1 MLTNSFVT
9 ASLYTEIFR
18 SLILVYRS
26 QYRRPPPIL
35 IEGNQL
41 DSINEALYEL
51 GDVSFSQFNSP
62 TELSKN
68 ALVILFTPSGKFK
81 YDSSVCEIING
92 EKYISTFLSVT
103 NSLPNLPTMLSPRK
117 LSMVYAAAFLRSI
130 SARPVF
136 EGGVYMGGGTIFLHK
151 VFSALKLDKPIYS
164 FDTFSGMPEPH
175 ERDSPSGEFHFSEGT
190 FAEATFD
197 KVVANL
203 AAAGI
208 DAKDRLFC
216 SRIDESFTHIKLI
229 NGSDLAILDMDS
241 YLGIFHALEIMCT
254 VGSDD
259 FLCIVDDCTLAG
271 VRRAILDIC
280 DRYDVLFNEVMV
292 NLAVVAKPRLGRY
305 WA

>member
-1 MLTNSFVT
+1 M
-9 ASLYTEIFR
+9 
-18 SLILVYRS
+18 
-26 QYRRPPPIL
+26 
-35 IEGNQL
+35 
-41 DSINEALYEL
+41 
-51 GDVSFSQFNSP
+51 
-62 TELSKN
+62 
-68 ALVILFTPSGKFK
+68 
-81 YDSSVCEIING
+81 
-92 EKYISTFLSVT
+92 
-103 NSLPNLPTMLSPRK
+103 
-117 LSMVYAAAFLRSI
+117 
-130 SARPVF
+130 
-136 EGGVYMGGGTIFLHK
+136 HK

>member
-136 EGGVYMGGGTIFLHK
+136 EGGVYMGGG
-151 VFSALKLDKPIYS
+151 Y
-164 FDTFSGMPEPH
+164 
-175 ERDSPSGEFHFSEGT
+175 
-190 FAEATFD
+190 
-197 KVVANL
+197 NL
-203 AAAGI
+203 
-208 DAKDRLFC
+208 
-216 SRIDESFTHIKLI
+216 
-229 NGSDLAILDMDS
+229 LAQGL
-241 YLGIFHALEIMCT
+241 
-254 VGSDD
+254 
-259 FLCIVDDCTLAG
+259 
-271 VRRAILDIC
+271 
-280 DRYDVLFNEVMV
+280 
-292 NLAVVAKPRLGRY
+292 
-305 WA
+305 